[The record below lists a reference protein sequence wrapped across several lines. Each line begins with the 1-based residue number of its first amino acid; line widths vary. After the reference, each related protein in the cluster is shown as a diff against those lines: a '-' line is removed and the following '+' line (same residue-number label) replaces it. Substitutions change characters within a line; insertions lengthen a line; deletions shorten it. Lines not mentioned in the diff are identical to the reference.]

1 MKQTPLVELVW
12 QGKDQVKVGY
22 GEQIFLP
29 LDYPSFAVRSL
40 TFRTMAVRTRVIG
53 DTLMSAFVAS
63 IDMPTEGSG
72 TAFGNGI
79 EHTLVLSQW
88 MMLLLERITK
98 PSHHLSQFADGPE

>member
-1 MKQTPLVELVW
+1 
-12 QGKDQVKVGY
+12 
-22 GEQIFLP
+22 
-29 LDYPSFAVRSL
+29 
-40 TFRTMAVRTRVIG
+40 
-53 DTLMSAFVAS
+53 MSAFVAS